1 MTKSM
6 LEVLITTLIGSIITI
21 GAFSVPAEDI
31 IKNATAAANGA
42 NLHQIATVLEL
53 YYDDH
58 GRYPSVE
65 GGEALIDELTLEG
78 YLKTRPLDASIFRY
92 TPLQNAQEYS
102 VALIQ
107 QE

>member
-1 MTKSM
+1 M
-6 LEVLITTLIGSIITI
+6 LEMLITTLIGSIITI
-21 GAFSVPAEDI
+21 GAFSVPAEDL

-42 NLHQIATVLEL
+42 NVHQIATVLEL

-65 GGEALIDELTLEG
+65 SGEALIDELAVGG
-78 YLKTRPLDASIFRY
+78 YLKTRPLDASVFRY

-102 VALIQ
+102 IGLIQ
-107 QE
+107 EE

>member
-1 MTKSM
+1 M
-6 LEVLITTLIGSIITI
+6 LITTLIGSIITI
-21 GAFSVPAEDI
+21 GAFSIPAEDL

-65 GGEALIDELTLEG
+65 SGEALIDELAVGG
-78 YLKTRPLDASIFRY
+78 YLKTRPLDASVFRY

-102 VALIQ
+102 IGLIQ
-107 QE
+107 EE